1 MAEAVTIQSDAFNYE
16 VVDEDFNH
24 TPEFLMQSVPL
35 HYELAL
41 MARWVS

>member
-24 TPEFLMQSVPL
+24 RLL
-35 HYELAL
+35 IL
-41 MARWVS
+41 